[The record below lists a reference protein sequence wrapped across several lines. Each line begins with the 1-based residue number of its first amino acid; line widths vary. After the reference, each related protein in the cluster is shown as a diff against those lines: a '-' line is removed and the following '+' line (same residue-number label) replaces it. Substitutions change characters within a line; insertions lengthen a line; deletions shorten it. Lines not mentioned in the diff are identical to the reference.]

1 MSQLLAG
8 LVLLLLSVVG
18 ASLGLVSGQG
28 VLGGLGTR
36 VHFFAVDSAGCLG
49 SLLLALIDVL
59 SPVQAIILQL
69 HQVHL
74 YELVEILLRGS
85 LGFVTAV
92 TLLIFLQIHT
102 DDHFLLLLHRSSIS
116 RIIVPQ
122 SLVDAVCATHELLLL
137 EGGDGLAGAASR
149 VQQIL
154 SRVTA
159 TAVHAPI
166 LIA

>member
-1 MSQLLAG
+1 MLRVSGEVGVGDCLLQRLLIVRRQRRQRPFPSKRFRVMSQLLAG
-8 LVLLLLSVVG
+8 LVLLLLSLVG

-28 VLGGLGTR
+28 VLGGLGTC
-36 VHFFAVDSAGCLG
+36 VHFFTVDSAGCLC

-102 DDHFLLLLHRSSIS
+102 DDYFLLLLH
-116 RIIVPQ
+116 
-122 SLVDAVCATHELLLL
+122 
-137 EGGDGLAGAASR
+137 
-149 VQQIL
+149 
-154 SRVTA
+154 
-159 TAVHAPI
+159 
-166 LIA
+166 